1 LARLFENKS
10 RTETTSGMSSQFELV
25 GSHLAKL
32 YEDGLF
38 TDTTFIV
45 GDQIFHVHRVVLS
58 MSGFFS
64 ALLSESWNE
73 TQSLSSQQ
81 RGGGGGGGDRD
92 VSGFPSTSSSPPN
105 QNDRPG
111 YIEPLE
117 FTIECEQQQWRLFK
131 KGNGEGGRYDHSKGG
146 ITPESF
152 SEMIRF
158 LYGLTPIITHENA
171 HSLLSTASFFDVP
184 GLMQVISDFIFG
196 GLTDENC
203 SLHLAFVHNKEFGD
217 AGKLIEDAS
226 FAYLFRNAVD
236 IGEARLVSLPL
247 VHQKRLL
254 LASELFV
261 PSEYVRYQ
269 LAIGLLRQSRSRI
282 VYEERQVLASREGS
296 LAVLTV
302 LPLSGSLS
310 NSRSPQESLS
320 DDTDDGLGS
329 VLTASSHI
337 PSPPSNTRASA
348 TSEGSWEGDHRT
360 GRKLR
365 IDTRSG
371 AASSILS
378 GAGGGSSSV
387 NSSRSKMSGGG
398 SLTASASTHRQQIVQ
413 RPICELSSISDI
425 SGHTRRVS
433 TLSPT
438 GAHAHHANN
447 NEEEDGQGRNTSSTI
462 SRNSAPGFLSSRGNS
477 TTENQRSINSPLP
490 LPLLASSSNL
500 RAIGSSAIGR
510 ILRAAATSLLKSV
523 GADDAYAGAI
533 LGPES
538 IPSHH
543 VTTKSD
549 AGFTVNSP
557 PSHGP
562 CDSPSLA
569 TSSSIWGA
577 QLEQTD
583 GLMKEMLPSTNEKVM
598 TVLVGAE
605 AAMRSADNI
614 ESKVI
619 SKNLL
624 EDMSSSIS
632 IQRNERNFRAEMTEL
647 RLAYTEILESLR
659 LSHMTESE
667 LKQVL
672 SDGEISHATVT
683 LAIEASKRIRAKLT
697 AASNFN
703 VRRVSELD
711 AISPTSLGAS
721 VDVRDTRWLPYRFG
735 IEMNGIFG
743 EDMSPLS
750 DGEPR
755 TRSSERVS
763 YAGSH
768 WCLDVKRYQNHEEG
782 QEFVA
787 VYLRRRP
794 LLLPNMAGGVAV
806 QGPEA
811 PEDTRERTTMGFSIR
826 LCGAPGAPTSNSVCG
841 RSVMG
846 KAFGLDQEQSWGWE
860 SFVSLLSLTERPWFS
875 GDKLRFVVS
884 LEML

>member
-1 LARLFENKS
+1 
-10 RTETTSGMSSQFELV
+10 MSQFELL

-45 GDQIFHVHRVVLS
+45 GDQTFHVHRVVLS

-64 ALLSESWNE
+64 ALLSESWN
-73 TQSLSSQQ
+73 
-81 RGGGGGGGDRD
+81 D
-92 VSGFPSTSSSPPN
+92 PKNKSSSTNGEGGPRPPP
-105 QNDRPG
+105 QSDRPG
-111 YIEPLE
+111 HIEPLE
-117 FTIECEQQQWRLFK
+117 FTIECEQQQQQLQW
-131 KGNGEGGRYDHSKGG
+131 NPSKNDSNSGG

-158 LYGLTPIITHENA
+158 LYGLTPVVTHETA

-196 GLTDENC
+196 GLTDDNC
-203 SLHLAFVHNKEFGD
+203 SSHLAFVHNKEFGD

-269 LAIGLLRQSRSRI
+269 LAVGLLRQSRSRI
-282 VYEERQVLASREGS
+282 VQDEREMLASREGRLVVRKLVAAS
-296 LAVLTV
+296 HSTTDSHS
-302 LPLSGSLS
+302 PPGST
-310 NSRSPQESLS
+310 S
-320 DDTDDGLGS
+320 DDTDDGVES
-329 VLTASSHI
+329 VVTASSNI
-337 PSPPSNTRASA
+337 ISPPSNTRASA
-348 TSEGSWEGDHRT
+348 NSEGSWEGERFAPT
-360 GRKLR
+360 SLRRLR
-365 IDTRSG
+365 IDTRSA
-371 AASSILS
+371 AASSLS
-378 GAGGGSSSV
+378 GTGGCSAMT
-387 NSSRSKMSGGG
+387 SSRSKASGG
-398 SLTASASTHRQQIVQ
+398 SAAIATGAHRQVVH
-413 RPICELSSISDI
+413 RPVCELSSISDL
-425 SGHTRRVS
+425 SGLTRRVS

-438 GAHAHHANN
+438 GAHTHHTINN
-447 NEEEDGQGRNTSSTI
+447 HHHNNDEEDEGRRQNTTFTTSRSSV
-462 SRNSAPGFLSSRGNS
+462 PGVGGGGGGGGVSTSRGNS
-477 TTENQRSINSPLP
+477 TQDSQRTNSSP
-490 LPLLASSSNL
+490 PLLASVVSSSNL
-500 RAIGSSAIGR
+500 RALGSSTIGR

-523 GADDAYAGAI
+523 GADDAYSGALI
-533 LGPES
+533 GPEPFAPQFAATS
-538 IPSHH
+538 
-543 VTTKSD
+543 VTEC
-549 AGFTVNSP
+549 NP
-557 PSHGP
+557 PLPGNGP

-569 TSSSIWGA
+569 ASTSPWDSRKESQPNSNGKGA
-577 QLEQTD
+577 H
-583 GLMKEMLPSTNEKVM
+583 VH
-598 TVLVGAE
+598 VGAE
-605 AAMRSADNI
+605 AAMRNAEF
-614 ESKVI
+614 ESLVI
-619 SKNLL
+619 STSLL
-624 EDMSSSIS
+624 EAMSSSIS
-632 IQRNERNFRAEMTEL
+632 IQRTERNFRAEMSDL
-647 RLAYTEILESLR
+647 RLAYTEILDSLR
-659 LSHMTESE
+659 ITHMTETE
-667 LKQVL
+667 LKNVL
-672 SDGEISHATVT
+672 ADGEISHATVT
-683 LAIEASKRIRAKLT
+683 MAIEASKRIRAKLT

-711 AISPTSLGAS
+711 AISPTSLGAT
-721 VDVRDTRWLPYRFG
+721 VDVRETRWLPYRFG
-735 IEMNGIFG
+735 IEMNGIFS

-768 WCLDVKRYQNHEEG
+768 WCLDVKRYQNLDEG

-794 LLLPNMAGGVAV
+794 LLLPDMAGGVAV

-860 SFVSLLSLTERPWFS
+860 SFVSLLSLTERPWMS